1 MKELF
6 SFLSTFVLGII
17 AGVVMGFGLA
27 FLIHWNIPPTWL
39 AAIAILTALA
49 VVVNDLRKEI

>member
-1 MKELF
+1 
-6 SFLSTFVLGII
+6 
-17 AGVVMGFGLA
+17 MGFGLA